1 MPPLSRR
8 FSGRPWSER
17 SVPSAVPDFV
27 SHHMHNSPRTRNTVR
42 LSNSLTQF
50 SYFLGCRIKSRVRH
64 RTGVLNPAVPPLIHS
79 ARPPQSWCTNLPK
92 MKVGAKVCRFYLRL
106 PTTSLFSWTS
116 AFQLTQ
122 KSALPE
128 LAQQLQPVEAT
139 RNRAATLW
147 RRRIYVLQ

>member
-1 MPPLSRR
+1 MPRLLRR

-27 SHHMHNSPRTRNTVR
+27 LHRMHNSPRTRNRVR
-42 LSNSLTQF
+42 LSNPVTQF

-64 RTGVLNPAVPPLIHS
+64 RTGVLNPAAPPLIHS
-79 ARPPQSWCTNLPK
+79 ARLPQSWCIDLPK
-92 MKVGAKVCRFYLRL
+92 MKVGVKVCRFYLRL

-122 KSALPE
+122 KSGLPD
-128 LAQQLQPVEAT
+128 LARQLQSVEAR

-147 RRRIYVLQ
+147 